1 MNREYINEVVWG
13 GVGCEGWTAPTV
25 VYGFAATCLTG
36 FCDFSETSQS
46 LPGSPMKVEAETSVC
61 MR

>member
-1 MNREYINEVVWG
+1 MG